1 MNVKSL
7 VVSLIMV
14 VVLAGIG
21 VGLYCAWPAITGTI
35 NDNKYYTAEEVEQIV
50 DDAVNNAFSNKDEM
64 SAQIDYYKDLTD
76 EYYLSILDYQML
88 VGQYEDKQAQDTET
102 IKNLT
107 AQKTQLETDVSNLQ
121 SVNVQHENTI
131 LSLNSTISSLQ
142 LKVSELETSDGDK
155 SSQIALLNEQI
166 SSLQSL
172 VSQLQETVNLNNS
185 TIASLRAQ
193 IVVLTNQIAD
203 LTAQI
208 NNSGTTIS
216 SLNNKIS
223 QLEQSIVYY
232 ESYIASL
239 ESGEQIVIT
248 AEFNG
253 SVYNIQVITKGG
265 KISIVDPVSTERV
278 IFNYWMDED
287 GTQLDLSTK
296 TFSESTKIIAN
307 ITLKYDVKF
316 NVDGSDTDTQ
326 LVVSGSY
333 ASEPSEQPT
342 KTGYTFAGWS
352 LDGKTAVTVS
362 ETPIT
367 ANTTFFALWTINS
380 YLVTFDTGDEETT
393 TTQQVTYGAY
403 AIEPEQPTK
412 TGYTFKGWS
421 LDGSISVTVS
431 STVIV
436 QATTFTALWTINSY
450 TVQFN
455 DGTQVVDTQSVNYG
469 AYAIEPEQ
477 PTKTGYTFV
486 GWSLDGANPVTVSST
501 AITEATTFT
510 ALWEINTYTVT
521 FDFGDF
527 GSNVIQQVEYGSTAS
542 IPNIP
547 EIFGYDFA
555 GFSLNNIDL
564 VNDFTITDNTTYY
577 AIYRDF
583 IAGTY
588 SFEYVITYSNSWVL
602 GTSTSFAYIFDV
614 MNTGSTWV
622 IDNDSIQ
629 CLGYNSSDETMSLSL
644 RIVDND
650 VFIDFSYASSAVL
663 MTRNGFDASVT
674 IKLDFFNGVS
684 MDLVENE
691 CEIIGALSPVHIQ
704 PNSVAFYSPV
714 RE

>member
-1 MNVKSL
+1 MFL
-7 VVSLIMV
+7 
-14 VVLAGIG
+14 
-21 VGLYCAWPAITGTI
+21 GLYIRLYFLNI
-35 NDNKYYTAEEVEQIV
+35 NSHI
-50 DDAVNNAFSNKDEM
+50 
-64 SAQIDYYKDLTD
+64 LT
-76 EYYLSILDYQML
+76 
-88 VGQYEDKQAQDTET
+88 
-102 IKNLT
+102 
-107 AQKTQLETDVSNLQ
+107 
-121 SVNVQHENTI
+121 
-131 LSLNSTISSLQ
+131 
-142 LKVSELETSDGDK
+142 
-155 SSQIALLNEQI
+155 QIALLNEQI

-203 LTAQI
+203 LTVQI

-253 SVYNIQVITKGG
+253 SVYNIQVINKGG

-278 IFNYWMDED
+278 IFNFWMDED
-287 GTQLDLSTK
+287 GTQIDLSTK

-326 LVVSGSY
+326 LVTSGSY
-333 ASEPSEQPT
+333 ASEPAEQPT
-342 KTGYTFAGWS
+342 KIGYTFVGWS
-352 LDGKTAVTVS
+352 LDGNTAVTVS

-367 ANTTFFALWTINS
+367 TNTTFFALWTINS

-412 TGYTFKGWS
+412 TGYTFAGWS
-421 LDGSISVTVS
+421 LDGVNLVTV
-431 STVIV
+431 
-436 QATTFTALWTINSY
+436 F
-450 TVQFN
+450 
-455 DGTQVVDTQSVNYG
+455 
-469 AYAIEPEQ
+469 
-477 PTKTGYTFV
+477 
-486 GWSLDGANPVTVSST
+486 ST
-501 AITEATTFT
+501 AITQTTTFY
-510 ALWEINTYTVT
+510 AVWEINTYTVT

>member
-1 MNVKSL
+1 MSTKSIIAS
-7 VVSLIMV
+7 VVMI
-14 VVLAGIG
+14 VVLAGAGI
-21 VGLYCAWPAITGTI
+21 GLYCAWPAITGTI
-35 NDNKYYTAEEVEQIV
+35 NDNKYYTAEEVQEIV

-88 VGQYEDKQAQDTET
+88 VGQYEEKQTQDTET

-107 AQKTQLETDVSNLQ
+107 AQKNQLETDVSNLQ
-121 SVNVQHENTI
+121 TVNTQHVNTI
-131 LSLNSTISSLQ
+131 SSLNSTISSLQ
-142 LKVSELETSDGDK
+142 LKVSELEASDGDK
-155 SSQIALLNEQI
+155 SSQIALLKEQI
-166 SSLQSL
+166 ASLQTL

-223 QLEQSIVYY
+223 QLEQSIAYY

-239 ESGEQIVIT
+239 ESGEQIIIT

-253 SVYNIQVITKGG
+253 SVYNIQVINKGG

-287 GTQLDLSTK
+287 GTQIDLSTK

-316 NVDGSDTDTQ
+316 NIDGSDTDTQ

-333 ASEPSEQPT
+333 AIEPEQPT

-367 ANTTFFALWTINS
+367 VNTTFFALWSINS
-380 YLVTFDTGDEETT
+380 YLVTFDTGDVETT
-393 TTQQVTYGAY
+393 TTQQVNYGAY

-412 TGYTFKGWS
+412 TGYTFSGWS
-421 LDGSISVTVS
+421 LNGSTSVTVS

-469 AYAIEPEQ
+469 TYASEPSA
-477 PTKTGYTFV
+477 PTKTGYTFK
-486 GWSLDGANPVTVSST
+486 GWSLDGANLVTVSST
-501 AITEATTFT
+501 AITQATTFF
-510 ALWEINTYTVT
+510 AVWEINTYTVT

-527 GSNVIQQVEYGSTAS
+527 GSNVTQQVEYGSTAS

-547 EIFGYDFA
+547 EIFGYYFA
-555 GFSLNNIDL
+555 GFSLNNVDL

-602 GTSTSFAYIFDV
+602 GTSTSFAYIFDII
-614 MNTGSTWV
+614 NTGSTWV
-622 IDNDSIQ
+622 INNDSIQ
-629 CLGYNSSDETMSLSL
+629 SLGYNSSDETMSLSL

-663 MTRNGFDASVT
+663 MTRNGFDVSAT
-674 IKLDFFNGVS
+674 IKLDFFNNVS
-684 MDLVENE
+684 MDLVEDE
-691 CEIIGALSPVHIQ
+691 CEIIGGLSAVHIQ
-704 PNSVAFYSPV
+704 PDSVAFYSPV